1 MKILSQ
7 LLIIFTY
14 SIFGDFITKLLPFP
28 IPGSI
33 IGLLLLFLS
42 LKFNLIKLSQIEVSG
57 NWLKNNMGILFVP
70 LSVGIMNYFDL
81 LSEYWLTLIVIMF
94 VSTTLTY
101 LIAAK
106 VAEHTIKGESL

>member
-14 SIFGDFITKLLPFP
+14 SILGDFISKILPFP

-42 LKFNLIKLSQIEVSG
+42 LKFNLIKLNRIEESG

-70 LSVGIMNYFDL
+70 LSVGIMNYFEL
-81 LSEYWLTLIVIMF
+81 LSQYWFKVLVIMLI
-94 VSTTLTY
+94 STTLTY
-101 LIAAK
+101 LVAAK
-106 VAEHTIKGESL
+106 TAEYIIKGESL